1 MGKQSKRNKETIVS
15 DENKQNET
23 ELEQNES
30 GSDAASDATTA
41 EPGSASGDGAVSASE
56 AGSDDGE
63 GSNEGDSV
71 SVEPNEF
78 EHTDEPGPLGEQG
91 VAGSDVVAGA
101 TAEEIAAAGAES
113 QASLAQAP
121 ELAALAPE
129 TPVVKEPEVVT
140 QPAPIVAAPV
150 TDHADAIV
158 NYIRAYVDKMDPSKY
173 MDAKTGV
180 PIQKRLYSDLTEL
193 MKLDFIQFKSG
204 MDKLLTLIFEY
215 RHAAFSDLYSR
226 RFFENLYP
234 SMTHDQVR
242 EFDELLHILVTVGTQ
257 SNRSRAM
264 SQIDL
269 NAALKSV
276 KNAKAQQNMS
286 AYFSALR

>member
-15 DENKQNET
+15 DENKQNEV

-30 GSDAASDATTA
+30 GSETTPDATTV
-41 EPGSASGDGAVSASE
+41 EPGTSSGDGTVPTSE
-56 AGSDDGE
+56 AGDTDGSATSE
-63 GSNEGDSV
+63 
-71 SVEPNEF
+71 EPPVPANGF
-78 EHTDEPGPLGEQG
+78 EHTDEPGALGVEG
-91 VAGSDVVAGA
+91 VSGSDVVAGA
-101 TAEEIAAAGAES
+101 SPEEIAAAGAAS
-113 QASLAQAP
+113 QASLAQAD

-129 TPVVKEPEVVT
+129 TPVLKEEQPVA
-140 QPAPIVAAPV
+140 QPAPVIAAPQ
-150 TDHADAIV
+150 TDHSDAII

-204 MDKLLTLIFEY
+204 MDKLLSLIFEY
-215 RHAAFSDLYSR
+215 RHAAFSELYSR

-234 SMTHDQVR
+234 SLTHDQVR
-242 EFDELLHILVTVGTQ
+242 EFDEILHIVTTVGTQ

-264 SQIDL
+264 SYIDL

>member
-23 ELEQNES
+23 ELKQNEP
-30 GSDAASDATTA
+30 GNDTPADATTV
-41 EPGSASGDGAVSASE
+41 EPGTTTPDGAVPASE
-56 AGSDDGE
+56 G
-63 GSNEGDSV
+63 GDVDSGDT
-71 SVEPNEF
+71 SEEPPVPTNSF
-78 EHTDEPGPLGEQG
+78 EHTDESGPLGEPG
-91 VAGSDVVAGA
+91 PAGSDVVAGA
-101 TAEEIAAAGAES
+101 TAEEVAAAGAAS

-129 TPVVKEPEVVT
+129 TPVTKEEPAVV
-140 QPAPIVAAPV
+140 QPAPVVAAPV

-204 MDKLLTLIFEY
+204 MDKLLALIFEY

-234 SMTHDQVR
+234 SMTHEQVR

-269 NAALKSV
+269 AAALKSV